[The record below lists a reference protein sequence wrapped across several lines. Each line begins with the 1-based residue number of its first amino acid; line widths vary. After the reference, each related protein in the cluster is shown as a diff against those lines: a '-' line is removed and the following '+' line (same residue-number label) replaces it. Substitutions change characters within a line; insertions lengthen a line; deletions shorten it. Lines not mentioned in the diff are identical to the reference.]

1 MSKLTIIIEDNG
13 DEITVQ
19 GTVEPSLT
27 ADKTVYT
34 TAEVIGLYM
43 QQRQNM
49 ATIMSDAVK
58 WAQEPDQPSL
68 IAIPGGLV

>member
-1 MSKLTIIIEDNG
+1 MSKLTFIIEDNG

-34 TAEVIGLYM
+34 TAEIIGLYM
-43 QQRQNM
+43 QQNM
-49 ATIMSDAVK
+49 ATIIADAVK

>member
-1 MSKLTIIIEDNG
+1 MSKLTIVIEDNG

-43 QQRQNM
+43 QQNM
-49 ATIMSDAVK
+49 AKIMSDAVK
-58 WAQEPDQPSL
+58 WAKEPDQPSL

>member
-13 DEITVQ
+13 DEITCR
-19 GTVEPSLT
+19 GTVEPSLN

-43 QQRQNM
+43 QQNI

>member
-1 MSKLTIIIEDNG
+1 MSKFTIVIEDNG
-13 DEITVQ
+13 DEIKVQ
-19 GTVEPSLT
+19 GTVEPFLT

-43 QQRQNM
+43 QQNM
-49 ATIMSDAVK
+49 AKIMADAVK
-58 WAQEPDQPSL
+58 WAKEPDQPSL

>member
-1 MSKLTIIIEDNG
+1 MSKLTFIIEDDG

-43 QQRQNM
+43 QQNM
-49 ATIMSDAVK
+49 ATIIADAVK

>member
-13 DEITVQ
+13 DEITCQ

-43 QQRQNM
+43 QQNI

-68 IAIPGGLV
+68 IATPGGLV

>member
-27 ADKTVYT
+27 ADKLVYT
-34 TAEVIGLYM
+34 TAEVIGLYL
-43 QQRQNM
+43 QQNM
-49 ATIMSDAVK
+49 AKIMSDAVK
-58 WAQEPDQPSL
+58 WAKEPDQPSL

>member
-1 MSKLTIIIEDNG
+1 MSKIRFIIEDDG
-13 DEITVQ
+13 DEITIQ
-19 GTVEPSLT
+19 GSVMPPFT

-43 QQRQNM
+43 QQNM

-68 IAIPGGLV
+68 IAISGGKV

>member
-1 MSKLTIIIEDNG
+1 MSKLTIVIEDNG
-13 DEITVQ
+13 DEIKVQ

-43 QQRQNM
+43 QQNM
-49 ATIMSDAVK
+49 AKIMSDAVK
-58 WAQEPDQPSL
+58 WAKEPDQPSL